1 MKLLARK
8 TPGEWIFI
16 TVCYLFMIAFALI
29 TLLPFLNVLAKSM
42 SGEGPV
48 ISGQVTFW
56 PKGFQL
62 GTYRY
67 VLDQPEFTN
76 GLRVSVITT
85 LVGTAGAMFLT
96 VTAAYPLS
104 KPEMVGRK
112 PLLLMFIF
120 IMLFNG
126 GMIPNYMLYRSLNLI
141 NKIWALIMP
150 GLLSVFNML
159 LVKTFY
165 EQLPE
170 SVEESA
176 RIDGA
181 SNFRTLFSIVI
192 PMSMPVIATV
202 SLFYAVGY
210 WNNYMTG
217 ILYITKTTLKPLQ
230 QYLYDLV
237 TASMRAS
244 DPAVANQDMTLY
256 MNVSPES
263 IRASTIMLATL
274 PILVVYPFL
283 QKYFVKGV
291 NIGSVKG

>member
-1 MKLLARK
+1 MQLVKRR
-8 TPGEWIFI
+8 TPGEIVFI
-16 TVCYLFMIAFALI
+16 CFCYLAMIAFALV

-42 SGEGPV
+42 SSEGAV
-48 ISGQVTFW
+48 VTGKVSFW
-56 PKGFQL
+56 PIGLQF

-67 VLDQPEFTN
+67 VLDQPEFGN
-76 GLRVSVITT
+76 AFQVSVFITV
-85 LVGTAGAMFLT
+85 VGTIVSMLMT

-104 KPEMVGRK
+104 KPDMVGRK

-120 IMLFNG
+120 IMLFSG
-126 GMIPNYMLYRSLNLI
+126 GMIPNYMLYRTFGLLNTV
-141 NKIWALIMP
+141 WALVTP
-150 GLLSVFNML
+150 GLFSVFNML

-181 SNFRTLFSIVI
+181 SNLRTLFSIVI
-192 PMSMPVIATV
+192 PMAMPVIATV

-210 WNNYMTG
+210 WNNYMAG
-217 ILYITKTTLKPLQ
+217 ILYITKPSLKPLQ
-230 QYLYDLV
+230 QYLYDMV
-237 TASMRAS
+237 TASMTAS
-244 DPAVANQDMTLY
+244 DPAVANLDMTQY
-256 MNVSPES
+256 MNVSPEA
-263 IRASTIMLATL
+263 IRSATIMLATL
-274 PILVVYPFL
+274 PILIVYPFL

>member
-1 MKLLARK
+1 MDFLKRK
-8 TPGEWIFI
+8 TPGEVVFI
-16 TVCYLFMIAFALI
+16 AVCYLAMLLFAVI

-42 SGEGPV
+42 SSEGPV
-48 ISGQVTFW
+48 VTGKVMFW
-56 PKGFQL
+56 PVGLQF

-67 VLDQPEFTN
+67 VLDQPEFSN
-76 GLRVSVITT
+76 ALKVSVFITI
-85 LVGTAGAMFLT
+85 VGTLAAMFLT

-120 IMLFNG
+120 IMLFSG
-126 GMIPNYMLYRSLNLI
+126 GMIPSYMLYRSLGLI
-141 NKIWALIMP
+141 NTVWALVTP

-159 LVKTFY
+159 LIKTFY

-181 SNFRTLFSIVI
+181 SNFRTLVTIVI
-192 PMSMPVIATV
+192 PMAMPVIATV
-202 SLFYAVGY
+202 GLFYAVGY
-210 WNNYMTG
+210 WNNYMAG
-217 ILYITKTTLKPLQ
+217 ILYITKPALKPLQ
-230 QYLYDLV
+230 QYVYDLV
-237 TASMRAS
+237 TESMKAS
-244 DPAVANQDMTLY
+244 DPAVANIDLSLY

-263 IRASTIMLATL
+263 IRAATIMLATL
-274 PILVVYPFL
+274 PILIVYPFL